1 MNKLFLVNQSLESKI
16 PSPIF
21 IKSIYLYSLGIIVQY
36 WNEDLAYISFH
47 TVHFQFL
54 FSQIGSFSF
63 YMQIKMVLYYSLKS
77 IRCLRKN
84 FWVIWWGAW
93 ATYCLSCKEYMIMLI
108 WWNETWQFYKKC
120 FLEMTSVLIDVHEK
134 HMTHW
139 CSWKVN
145 KLKVISFYVSKLPQ
159 KYPVFCAIFR
169 IFFANIRLEF

>member
-1 MNKLFLVNQSLESKI
+1 
-16 PSPIF
+16 
-21 IKSIYLYSLGIIVQY
+21 
-36 WNEDLAYISFH
+36 
-47 TVHFQFL
+47 
-54 FSQIGSFSF
+54 
-63 YMQIKMVLYYSLKS
+63 MQIKMVLYYSLKS

-159 KYPVFCAIFR
+159 KYPVFCAI
-169 IFFANIRLEF
+169 LEYFLPISDLSFNKTSLHNFLTKMVVNFVISKN